1 MPNRLYK
8 PQYDHFD
15 SFDPELLLNP
25 PRDLSVVYSWVWN
38 DKLDKDTI
46 KRQLDEFADAGIYA
60 LYVIP
65 EPPNFRPRSL
75 KTYLEPEYMSDE
87 FLAYYRAAVEYA
99 EKVGI
104 SLWLYDEGGWPSGG
118 ACGLTARLCD
128 KSAPLVIC
136 SREVTLDGN
145 YRPHSGS
152 HFMTATA
159 GSHRAS

>member
-8 PQYDHFD
+8 PKYDHFD
-15 SFDPELLLNP
+15 CFDPELLLNP

-46 KRQLDEFADAGIYA
+46 KRQLEEFADAGIYA

-87 FLAYYRAAVEYA
+87 FLVYYRYAVECA
-99 EKVGI
+99 EKLGI
-104 SLWLYDEGGWPSGG
+104 ALWLYDEGGWPSGG
-118 ACGLTARLCD
+118 ACGLVAQKTGE
-128 KSAPLVIC
+128 SAPACHLFA
-136 SREVTLDGN
+136 RGDT
-145 YRPHSGS
+145 
-152 HFMTATA
+152 
-159 GSHRAS
+159 